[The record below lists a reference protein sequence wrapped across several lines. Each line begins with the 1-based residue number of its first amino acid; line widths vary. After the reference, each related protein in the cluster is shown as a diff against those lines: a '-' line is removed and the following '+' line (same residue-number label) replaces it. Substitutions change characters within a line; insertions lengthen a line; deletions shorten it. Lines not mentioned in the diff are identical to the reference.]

1 MRRDRPSRTA
11 VQVSRVVVLLAH
23 EERYAALLP
32 PGLAEAVRGLLMAAG
47 ALKERHL
54 RLFRAGWYQRFAHWS
69 EKLAEPGHYLHH
81 GLRKRWVEDE
91 TVAALEAGAGQVLVM
106 GAGMDTLALRL
117 APRFPE
123 VAFVE
128 LDHPASQRAKRRA
141 IERAAGEIGGV
152 PANLRFLAADLAAGV
167 PLDETL
173 AASEAWR
180 PTVRSVVVAEG
191 LLMYLE
197 EPAVR
202 AVFEALHRVTGPGS
216 RVFFTYVRR
225 WSEGR
230 LDLGKRSRL
239 LSGVMKIAGEPI
251 LWGIVEDDLPGF
263 LAGVGFRLA
272 GDRERFD
279 LRARYLEPAGLG
291 DEPLGTLEGV
301 AVAETS

>member
-11 VQVSRVVVLLAH
+11 VQVGRVVVLLAH
-23 EERYAALLP
+23 EERYAALPP
-32 PGLAEAVRGLLMAAG
+32 PGLAEAVRRLLMAAG

-54 RLFRAGWYQRFAHWS
+54 RLFRAGWYQRLAHWS
-69 EKLAEPGHYLHH
+69 EKLAEPGHYLHL

-167 PLDETL
+167 PLDEPL
-173 AASEAWR
+173 AACEAWR
-180 PTVRSVVVAEG
+180 PSARSVVVAEG

-202 AVFEALHRVTGPGS
+202 AGFEALHRSTGPGS
-216 RVFFTYVRR
+216 RVLFTYVRR

-230 LDLGKRSRL
+230 LDLRKRSRL
-239 LSGVMKIAGEPI
+239 LSAVMKLAGEPI
-251 LWGIVEDDLPGF
+251 VWGIVEDDLPGF
-263 LAGVGFRLA
+263 LAGLGFRLA
-272 GDRERFD
+272 GGLERFD

-291 DEPLGTLEGV
+291 DEPLGTIEGV